1 MIFFSYRFKA
11 YSREGLH
18 YKLIL
23 LSFILLFVSVNMT
36 FMTQFKQ
43 KRRKLLNYNNL
54 ELSIQ
59 CKNPKK
65 KKINY
70 KTPLSRPEKSSKCY
84 RKRV

>member
-65 KKINY
+65 KENKLQD
-70 KTPLSRPEKSSKCY
+70 TPLET
-84 RKRV
+84 

>member
-1 MIFFSYRFKA
+1 MIFFSYRFNA

-36 FMTQFKQ
+36 FLTQFKQ
-43 KRRKLLNYNNL
+43 KRQKSLYINKL
-54 ELSIQ
+54 ELSIY

-65 KKINY
+65 KENKIQDS
-70 KTPLSRPEKSSKCY
+70 LQKSGKMG
-84 RKRV
+84 RVLP